1 MPAPRQRKES
11 IWVTLAWTLNLL
23 GLGGIAFV
31 GIAYVITHPTF
42 FASAQEA
49 QPIPPLGPHQAGRI
63 PSGHHPRTGGPGG
76 QENLGLDSPGLSF

>member
-49 QPIPPLGPHQAGRI
+49 QPIPTI
-63 PSGHHPRTGGPGG
+63 
-76 QENLGLDSPGLSF
+76 GLPNTFTPDRMPCIYRRSPPTRNRP